1 MLNLLPAKVQKTAR
15 DLQRRVQDTH
25 KSLVGVSQPSVTPE
39 AVPFLDPIDEI
50 VEESPPRMLFGAHY
64 IVVAMFLSLLFV
76 TAVVKV
82 DVVVAGAGRVSTVT
96 PPIVM
101 QAIER
106 AIIREL
112 PIKAGDV
119 VTKGEVL
126 ATLDPTFA
134 QADLSSLTAQ
144 QRTFTAQVK
153 RLEAEEAGEVYDP
166 GESPNAD
173 EVLQKSL
180 FDQRQAQYASR
191 IRIFDEEIAR
201 RKANART
208 TDDHRISQAKQ
219 LEIAKDVE
227 HMRSEMA
234 QKQVGSKLNLLEAQA
249 SRMRIEQDLTDTVN
263 RSSEV
268 AHDLQSKD
276 AERQAFIDEW
286 RHQIL
291 DQLITARTEL
301 TKISESASKASLLKD
316 LVVLTAPEDGVVLE
330 VIRRGVGSVVREA
343 EPIVTMVQSNATLE
357 GDITINSADIGYV
370 QAGDQVVVKVDA
382 FPYQRHGFLHGKLV
396 SVSEES
402 FSTNSGTS
410 DGVVPTMPMGS
421 TQSGAF
427 HRGRVSFDATTLEDM
442 PEGARLIPGMTL
454 RAEIRVGAR
463 SVLSFFLSPITRVF
477 GESIREP

>member
-1 MLNLLPAKVQKTAR
+1 MLSLLPAKVQQTAR
-15 DLQRRVQDTH
+15 DIQRRVQETH
-25 KSLVGVSQPSVTPE
+25 KSIVGVSQPTVTPE

-50 VEESPPRMLFGAHY
+50 VEEAPPQVLRGAHY

-82 DVVVAGAGRVSTVT
+82 DVVVSGSGRIATVT

-106 AIIREL
+106 AIIREMSV
-112 PIKAGDV
+112 KGGDV
-119 VTKGEVL
+119 VTKGQVL

-144 QRTFTAQVK
+144 ANSYQAQVK
-153 RLEAEEAGEVYDP
+153 RLEAEEAGKPYEI
-166 GESPNAD
+166 GESANAD

-180 FDQRQAQYASR
+180 YDQRQAQYASR

-201 RKANART
+201 RKANLRT
-208 TDDHRISQAKQ
+208 TEDHRASQAKQ
-219 LEIAKDVE
+219 LDIAKDVE
-227 HMRSEMA
+227 KMRSEMA
-234 QKQVGSKLNLLEAQA
+234 QKQVGSRLNLLEAQ
-249 SRMRIEQDLTDTVN
+249 SQRLRIEQDLTDTIN
-263 RSSEV
+263 RGTESN
-268 AHDLQSKD
+268 HDLQSKE

-291 DQLITARTEL
+291 DQLIAARTES
-301 TKISESASKASLLKD
+301 TKASEGQSKASLLKD

-343 EPIVTMVQSNATLE
+343 EPIITVVQSNATLE
-357 GDITINSADIGYV
+357 GEITINSADIGYV
-370 QAGDQVVVKVDA
+370 QAGDPVIVKVDA

-402 FSTNSGTS
+402 FSSSNGTS
-410 DGVVPTMPMGS
+410 DGAVPTMPMGS

-427 HRGRVSFDATTLEDM
+427 HRGRVSFESTQLDDL
-442 PEGARLIPGMTL
+442 PPGSRLIPGMTL
-454 RAEIRVGAR
+454 RAEIKVGKR
-463 SVLSFFLSPITRVF
+463 SVLSFFLNPITRVF